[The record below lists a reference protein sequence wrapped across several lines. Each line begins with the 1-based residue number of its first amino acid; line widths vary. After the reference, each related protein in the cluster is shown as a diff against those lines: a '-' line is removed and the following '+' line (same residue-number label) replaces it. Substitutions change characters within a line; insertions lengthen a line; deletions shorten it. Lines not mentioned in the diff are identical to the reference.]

1 MGQETGQT
9 ARLHPA
15 RSSQD
20 GGPQARTAL
29 DTRQKARLRAARPRA
44 GFAAWS
50 QGGPANLERS
60 GAVTHFPKEA
70 PACAA

>member
-20 GGPQARTAL
+20 GGPQAR
-29 DTRQKARLRAARPRA
+29 QKARLRAARPRA
-44 GFAAWS
+44 GFAPWS

-70 PACAA
+70 PTCAA

>member
-9 ARLHPA
+9 APLPPA

-29 DTRQKARLRAARPRA
+29 DTRQKARLRAVRPRA
-44 GFAAWS
+44 GLAAWS
-50 QGGPANLERS
+50 QGGPANLERP
-60 GAVTHFPKEA
+60 GAVTRSPKEA
-70 PACAA
+70 STCAA

>member
-29 DTRQKARLRAARPRA
+29 DPRQKARLRAVRPRA
-44 GFAAWS
+44 GLAAWS
-50 QGGPANLERS
+50 QGGPANLERP
-60 GAVTHFPKEA
+60 GAVTRSPKEA
-70 PACAA
+70 STCAA